1 MNTEEFIKMIKDI
14 DKRLKAVE
22 KKVNAIYLHVFPK
35 KENKTGKKGSN
46 TQDARDI
53 ARGLMEGIDHFLGTD
68 KK

>member
-1 MNTEEFIKMIKDI
+1 MNSDEFVKLIQDM
-14 DKRLKAVE
+14 DKRLKAID
-22 KKVNAIYLHVFPK
+22 KKLNEIHLHVFPK
-35 KENKTGKKGSN
+35 KKKKGKKGSN